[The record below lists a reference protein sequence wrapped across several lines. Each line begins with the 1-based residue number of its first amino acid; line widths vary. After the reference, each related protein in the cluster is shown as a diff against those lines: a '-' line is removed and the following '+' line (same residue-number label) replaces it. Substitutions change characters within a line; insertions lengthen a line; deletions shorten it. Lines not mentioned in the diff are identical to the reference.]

1 MNRQEKLA
9 FRKSQLNRMIDEKEM
24 TEKKIESLSKE
35 FKNQERLLT
44 EESEKQKEAKKQ
56 IEKLSTNFFK
66 RIIHRKKIKYHR
78 QELVNITQQRKMLRI
93 QKERNCNRI
102 NELYGRINILEDSFK
117 GITDMDIPMDK
128 SAIQELFTQSFSR
141 TDMLNS
147 RVKISNIESG
157 MEKLQ
162 EDMQEIEQSGIIKKE
177 QEKNHEL
184 QTMIQDSN
192 QKVTPSSLKN
202 IRPTT
207 HSVPK

>member
-1 MNRQEKLA
+1 M
-9 FRKSQLNRMIDEKEM
+9 
-24 TEKKIESLSKE
+24 
-35 FKNQERLLT
+35 
-44 EESEKQKEAKKQ
+44 
-56 IEKLSTNFFK
+56 
-66 RIIHRKKIKYHR
+66 
-78 QELVNITQQRKMLRI
+78 
-93 QKERNCNRI
+93 
-102 NELYGRINILEDSFK
+102 EDSFK

>member
-1 MNRQEKLA
+1 
-9 FRKSQLNRMIDEKEM
+9 
-24 TEKKIESLSKE
+24 
-35 FKNQERLLT
+35 
-44 EESEKQKEAKKQ
+44 
-56 IEKLSTNFFK
+56 
-66 RIIHRKKIKYHR
+66 
-78 QELVNITQQRKMLRI
+78 MLRI

-102 NELYGRINILEDSFK
+102 NELYGKINTLEDSFK

-141 TDMLNS
+141 TDMQNS
-147 RVKISNIESG
+147 RMKISNIESE

-162 EDMQEIEQSGIIKKE
+162 EEIQEIEQSGIIKKE
-177 QEKNHEL
+177 KEKNHEL

-192 QKVTPSSLKN
+192 QKVTPPSLKN